1 MLLIV
6 AFLLGAVAGGA
17 VVLMC
22 KPTPAATPTPFVS
35 DADRRRAERAMREY
49 RNFLTYDGFSGQE
62 DQS

>member
-17 VVLMC
+17 LAYAF
-22 KPTPAATPTPFVS
+22 KPAPAPKARPVS

-49 RNFLTYDGFSGQE
+49 RNFLTYDGFSRQE